1 MSIQSVNVE
10 RIEKQIQ
17 EMISEIDNIVSKQEL
32 VEDYKDT
39 LQNKFKYLQKSSES
53 LFKYILLNYNTPNF
67 NKESFDKNINM
78 MLTLIKKMQN
88 TNLSQHDASVIVGE
102 ELASQFIPQ
111 LKKK

>member
-10 RIEKQIQ
+10 RIEKEIQ
-17 EMISEIDNIVSKQEL
+17 EMISEIDNILAKQEL

-39 LQNKFKYLQKSSES
+39 LQNKFKYLQKSSDN

-67 NKESFDKNINM
+67 SKESFDKNINM
-78 MLTLIKKMQN
+78 MLTLIKKMQK